1 MRRRL
6 IRIALILLLL
16 PPLLAA
22 VAGWLSAPAF
32 LHPIRRELTPDLIR
46 EADASFAVTGS
57 TREDFDVHAPDGTLL
72 RGWKVRPKNP
82 NGSWVLLFHGVADNR
97 IGLVSQPEFLLR
109 AGYSL
114 VLMAARAH
122 RPNGGLT

>member
-22 VAGWLSAPAF
+22 VAGWLVGPAF
-32 LHPIRRELTPDLIR
+32 LHPIRRELTPDLIQ
-46 EADASFAVTGS
+46 EADVSFAVTGS
-57 TREDFDVHAPDGTLL
+57 TREDFDVRAPDGTLL

-82 NGSWVLLFHGVADNR
+82 NGSWGLLFHGVADNR
-97 IGLVSQPEFLLR
+97 NGVIRPAGFLL
-109 AGYSL
+109 
-114 VLMAARAH
+114 
-122 RPNGGLT
+122 